1 MINLLIKYNYLLQ
14 LLILMLIEL
23 YVFAF
28 YAYKLIF
35 IFNNCNNKYFVL
47 FIMVVRYYF
56 RFLISI
62 VLKSLHC
69 LITSHFLHHSNHYS
83 KVVIISKELM
93 NQLIMYI
100 VHELY
105 LETLINCYPC

>member
-14 LLILMLIEL
+14 LLILMLLEL

-35 IFNNCNNKYFVL
+35 IFNNCSNKYFVL
-47 FIMVVRYYF
+47 FIMAVRYCF
-56 RFLISI
+56 SSLISI

-69 LITSHFLHHSNHYS
+69 LATNHFLHHSNHYS

-100 VHELY
+100 AHGLC
-105 LETLINCYPC
+105 LETLTNYYPC